1 MLVFWLVLGVVLLV
15 VELTHFGFFA
25 IFAAAGALA
34 AALVALALPDAVA
47 LQVLT
52 AVVVCAIGIWAFRP
66 MMRKALHQR
75 NDSHPA
81 RGVHGTLVGEEV
93 LTLDVV
99 GDGGDFGHVRL
110 AGERWLA
117 VSGGAA
123 HPGGPS
129 RPGHRR
135 AGHDARRLAGRGCR
149 RLRRRHRGAR
159 AAATA
164 RRGRRRRHRDRRD
177 ERHQLGG
184 LVIAGLIVIV
194 LLLALRGR

>member
-1 MLVFWLVLGVVLLV
+1 VLVFWLVLGVVLLV

-52 AVVVCAIGIWAFRP
+52 AVVVCAVGIWAFRP
-66 MMRKALHQR
+66 LMRKALHQR
-75 NDSHPA
+75 HDSHPA

-117 VSGGAA
+117 VSGSGLPIPAGRRVIVTGVQGTTLVVWPVEGAA
-123 HPGGPS
+123 GYVADLEAAEPPQ
-129 RPGHRR
+129 PPE
-135 AGHDARRLAGRGCR
+135 
-149 RLRRRHRGAR
+149 GAEG
-159 AAATA
+159 ASS
-164 RRGRRRRHRDRRD
+164 
-177 ERHQLGG
+177 
-184 LVIAGLIVIV
+184 
-194 LLLALRGR
+194 